1 MSAGLLKVFMGGD
14 IFSNAGID
22 VVEQKLKKL
31 REEHSIDFVIYN
43 GENASGGNGL
53 LEADAKRIFAAGVD
67 VITGGN
73 HIFEKRDNYPFL
85 ASEKNVL
92 RPQNY
97 PKGLSSL
104 IEGAEE
110 TPGRGFAFYDF
121 SDKKIAVLNLQGRES
136 MTALDCPFRAAA
148 ECAKKAAEQNAPLFV
163 DFHAE
168 SNDEKEALALFLD
181 GKAAAVCGTHTHVQ
195 TADERIL
202 PKGTAYLTDLGMSGV
217 ADSVIGSDA
226 EIVIKRNLTQ
236 VLYKMEN
243 AAGESVI
250 QGALI
255 TVDLDTNKAVK
266 IERIQY

>member
-1 MSAGLLKVFMGGD
+1 MSDSVFKVFMGGD
-14 IFSNAGID
+14 VFSDAGIA
-22 VVEQKLKKL
+22 VVGKKLKDLCQKY
-31 REEHSIDFVIYN
+31 SVDFVIYN

-53 LEADAKRIFAAGVD
+53 LECDAKKLFEAGVD

-73 HIFEKRDNYPFL
+73 HIFEKRDSYPFL
-85 ASEKNVL
+85 DSESRVL
-92 RPQNY
+92 RPYNY
-97 PKGLSSL
+97 PKNLTGI

-110 TPGRGFAFYDF
+110 IPGRGFAFF
-121 SDKKIAVLNLQGRES
+121 ECKGHKIAVLNLQGRES
-136 MTALDCPFRAAA
+136 MTALDCPFKAAA
-148 ECAKKAAEQNAPLFV
+148 ECAKEAAEADALLFV

-202 PKGTAYLTDLGMSGV
+202 PKGTAYITDLGMSGV

-226 EIVIKRNLTQ
+226 EIVVKRNLTQ

-243 AAGESVI
+243 AAGEAVI

-255 TVDLDTNKAVK
+255 SIEGNAVK
-266 IERIQY
+266 SIERIQF

>member
-1 MSAGLLKVFMGGD
+1 MSSSLKVFMGGD
-14 IFSNAGID
+14 VFSDAGIA
-22 VVEQKLKKL
+22 VVEKKLKDL
-31 REEHSIDFVIYN
+31 RQKYSIDFVIYN

-53 LEADAKRIFAAGVD
+53 LEGDAKKLFESGVD

-73 HIFEKRDNYPFL
+73 HIFEKRDNYSFL
-85 ASEKNVL
+85 ASEKRVL
-92 RPQNY
+92 RPHNY
-97 PKGLSSL
+97 PQNLGSI

-110 TPGRGFAFYDF
+110 IPGRGFAFF
-121 SDKKIAVLNLQGRES
+121 ECNGHKIAVLNLQGRES
-136 MTALDCPFRAAA
+136 MTALDCPFKAAA
-148 ECAKKAAEQNAPLFV
+148 ECAAKAAEAGALLFV

-168 SNDEKEALALFLD
+168 SNEEKEALALFLD

-202 PKGTAYLTDLGMSGV
+202 PKGTAYITDLGMSGV

-226 EIVIKRNLTQ
+226 EIVVKRNLTQ

-243 AAGESVI
+243 AAGETVI

-255 TVDLDTNKAVK
+255 TIEDNAVK
-266 IERIQY
+266 SIERIQF

>member
-1 MSAGLLKVFMGGD
+1 MSGSLKVFMGGD
-14 IFSNAGID
+14 VFSDAGIA
-22 VVEQKLKKL
+22 VVEKKLKDL
-31 REEHSIDFVIYN
+31 RQKYSIDFVIYN

-53 LEADAKRIFAAGVD
+53 LEYDAKKLFEAGVD

-73 HIFEKRDNYPFL
+73 HIFEKRDNYSFL
-85 ASEKNVL
+85 ASEKRVL
-92 RPQNY
+92 RPHNY
-97 PKGLSSL
+97 PRNLGSVM
-104 IEGAEE
+104 ENAEE
-110 TPGRGFAFYDF
+110 IPGHGFGFYEC
-121 SDKKIAVLNLQGRES
+121 KGQKIAVLNLQGRES
-136 MTALDCPFRAAA
+136 MTALDCPFKAAA
-148 ECAKKAAEQNAPLFV
+148 ECAKEAAEAGALLFV

-202 PKGTAYLTDLGMSGV
+202 PKGTAYITDLGMSGV

-226 EIVIKRNLTQ
+226 EIVVKRNLTQ

-243 AAGESVI
+243 AAGEAVI

-255 TVDLDTNKAVK
+255 SIEDKTVTK
-266 IERIQY
+266 IERIQF